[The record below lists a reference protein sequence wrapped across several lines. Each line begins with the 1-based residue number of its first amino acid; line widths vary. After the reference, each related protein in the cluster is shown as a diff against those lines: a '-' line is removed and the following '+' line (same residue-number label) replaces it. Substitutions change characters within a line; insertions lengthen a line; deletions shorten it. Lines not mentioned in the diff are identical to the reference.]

1 MSQRVESKQQE
12 RTIFALTHIGVGP
25 RLERTDLGG
34 AVIRIRKEDARNLAQ
49 YGVGLDA
56 ADERQTVNS
65 GHLCVNQDRGWISTV
80 SCNPSAPLSASASLN
95 PFDSTSCLSHW
106 RKVSLGSITSR
117 LGG

>member
-34 AVIRIRKEDARNLAQ
+34 AVIRIRKEDARNLPQ
-49 YGVGLDA
+49 YGIGLDA

-65 GHLCVNQDRGWISTV
+65 GHLCVNQDRGGLDFGRQLQSPGATLGLGQSISV
-80 SCNPSAPLSASASLN
+80 
-95 PFDSTSCLSHW
+95 
-106 RKVSLGSITSR
+106 R
-117 LGG
+117 